1 MVCYFGPFMFL
12 ASIPLCLS
20 TGCLPSL
27 SLRSSAQA
35 ISLAFLYLVKCS
47 IVFQIEGC
55 YLPSTVMEK
64 QGGRVEGTLPNF
76 FLLQA
81 DVVQLQRRGQTAGAL
96 QVSVFPAAEH
106 DSSQGHAL
114 CRAPYVQGLSKVGL
128 WGFSLSVP
136 DRTIVMH
143 HAYSRVPSPN
153 T

>member
-1 MVCYFGPFMFL
+1 MVCYFGPFMYL
-12 ASIPLCLS
+12 ASIPLRLS

-47 IVFQIEGC
+47 IVFQTEGC
-55 YLPSTVMEK
+55 YLPGTVMEK
-64 QGGRVEGTLPNF
+64 QGGRVEGTLPNL

-81 DVVQLQRRGQTAGAL
+81 DVVQLQRGQTAGAL
-96 QVSVFPAAEH
+96 QLSVFPAAEC
-106 DSSQGHAL
+106 DSSLGHVL
-114 CRAPYVQGLSKVGL
+114 RRAPYVQGLSKAGV
-128 WGFSLSVP
+128 WSFSLSTQ